1 MPTTDIETL
10 KEFLELPL
18 WTSDFVFE
26 NFRFELKSI
35 FRENLDNP
43 KQRFLFIEG
52 FRKKK
57 VVLLAHA
64 DTYFDEYYD
73 FPKQF
78 HKIFEEDGFF
88 FGDDK
93 NGIGADDR
101 AGCAMLYLLKDSG
114 HSLLI
119 TDGEEQGKLG
129 SKWLMDHNPD
139 IAEKINRH
147 QFMIQF
153 DLRNATEFKCYT
165 VGTETFR
172 EFIKAKTGYTEPD
185 RDYSTD
191 IVKLCRDIT
200 GVNLS
205 IGYYDEHSCYERI
218 SISEWENT
226 LRMLKNLLS
235 EDLPRFPLGV
245 NPKQ

>member
-1 MPTTDIETL
+1 MPKTDKEKL
-10 KEFLELPL
+10 REFLELPL

-26 NFRFELKSI
+26 NFRYELKSI
-35 FRENLDNP
+35 FREDQDDP

-52 FRKKK
+52 FRRKK

-64 DTYFDEYYD
+64 DTYFDEYYG
-73 FPKQF
+73 FPKQS
-78 HKIFEEDGFF
+78 HKVFEEAGFF
-88 FGDDK
+88 IGDSK

-129 SKWLMDHNPD
+129 SKWLMAHNPD

-147 QFMIQF
+147 QFMIQL
-153 DLRNATEFKCYT
+153 DLRNVNEFKCYT
-165 VGTETFR
+165 VGTEPFR
-172 EFIKAKTGYTEPD
+172 EFIKAKTGYAEHD

-191 IVKLCRDIT
+191 IVNLCRDIT

-218 SISEWENT
+218 NISEWENT

-235 EDLPRFPLGV
+235 EDLPQFK
-245 NPKQ
+245 ND

>member
-1 MPTTDIETL
+1 MQKTDKEKL
-10 KEFLELPL
+10 WEFLELPL

-26 NFRFELKSI
+26 SFRYELKSI
-35 FRENLDNP
+35 FREDRDDP
-43 KQRFLFIEG
+43 KQRFVYIEG
-52 FRKKK
+52 YRKKK

-64 DTYFDEYYD
+64 DTYFDEYYGY
-73 FPKQF
+73 PQQS
-78 HKIFEEDGFF
+78 HKVFEEDGFF
-88 FGDDK
+88 IGDNK
-93 NGIGADDR
+93 TGIGADDR

-129 SKWLMDHNPD
+129 SRWLMYHNPD

-147 QFMIQF
+147 QFMIQL

-165 VGTETFR
+165 AGTDSFR
-172 EFIKAKTGYTEPD
+172 EFIKTKTGYTEPD

-191 IVKLCRDIT
+191 IANLCRDIT

-205 IGYYDEHSCYERI
+205 IGYYDEHSCHERI
-218 SISEWENT
+218 NISEWENT
-226 LRMLKNLLS
+226 LRIIKNMLS
-235 EDLPRFPLGV
+235 EDLPRFK
-245 NPKQ
+245 ND